1 MPDLVYSGRHT
12 TTLSDRASYC
22 GIMKRLV
29 NITLIVV
36 VILISA
42 TCPYAQ
48 TRPRRVSQS
57 NNTLAEPPQRRADK
71 SPVETRETP
80 VERPP
85 KHHNWM
91 RILGAAVAVGAST
104 GGGCTPSRDVF
115 RGRPLL

>member
-12 TTLSDRASYC
+12 RTLSDRASNC

-42 TCPYAQ
+42 TCPDAQ
-48 TRPRRVSQS
+48 TRPRRVTQPD
-57 NNTLAEPPQRRADK
+57 NTLAENTRSRTIERPI
-71 SPVETRETP
+71 ETRETP

-115 RGRPLL
+115 RGRPRL